1 MRNQKNEILN
11 FLRNSNTGMTS
22 WDAIQHCRCTR
33 LAARILD
40 LKEKENLTDQE
51 MVDKYFDTEE
61 LGTYKETDDYYEVTS
76 V

>member
-40 LKEKENLTDQE
+40 LKEKGNVIETIMEQNN
-51 MVDKYFDTEE
+51 DT
-61 LGTYKETDDYYEVTS
+61 GSRYARYYLISEA
-76 V
+76 

>member
-1 MRNQKNEILN
+1 MRNQKMQILN

-33 LAARILD
+33 LAARILE
-40 LKEKENLTDQE
+40 LKENGNVIETIREQNNDTGASYARYYLIKEA
-51 MVDKYFDTEE
+51 
-61 LGTYKETDDYYEVTS
+61 S